1 MRTIDQV
8 YLVNNTPLAPATSMA
23 SIAIKQP
30 SKSYGDLGVPDSK
43 KSTPIMKRVPK
54 SELELTYMNNPTVF
68 NAINKIVQ
76 TIMSA
81 PHDIVAKDKKVQA
94 FFDDFVAN
102 LGTSGSDI
110 TWDELLS
117 QIYKYQC
124 IYGWAWVEN
133 VFNKSGNKIVDWD
146 LIDPKKMDYAKTS
159 AETIALDMYNKP
171 LGYVET
177 LPLSVS
183 VPDPGLPK
191 EYEGNISMPLNS
203 IFLEPDKVSLLKL
216 YMVGDGFYP
225 IGLVEPIYKTSI
237 RKMNIEDA
245 LANAIWRH
253 GFPIV
258 LASVGDS
265 NHEPTPQQV
274 KSTLTKLQDISY
286 KQELAVPFYM
296 KVEMLESKK
305 AEKLREHL
313 EYFIQQEVSGMGI
326 PKPYAT
332 GGGEE
337 TNRATL
343 SNQTEMFM
351 LTLKDIIAKTTYS
364 IQKYMFQPI
373 CILEGFKEIPDL
385 RWETIGMT
393 ELAQKSKRLL
403 EYVNAGILTADEVR
417 SLIKKFEKL
426 DNE

>member
-1 MRTIDQV
+1 MRTIEEV
-8 YLVNNTPLAPATSMA
+8 YLVRKQPAINTMA
-23 SIAIKQP
+23 SIAVKKP
-30 SKSYGDLGVPDSK
+30 AAAYGDLGTPESK
-43 KSTPIMKRVPK
+43 KSTPVIPRV
-54 SELELTYMNNPTVF
+54 SQIELELTYMKNPTVF
-68 NAINKIVQ
+68 NSVNKIVQ

-81 PHDIVAKDKKVQA
+81 PHEIVAKDPKVQEY
-94 FFDDFVAN
+94 FNDFVAN

-133 VFNKSGNKIVDWD
+133 ILNKKGNRIVDWD

-159 AETIALDMYNKP
+159 ELTIALDKYGKP

-183 VPDPGLPK
+183 VEDPNLPQK
-191 EYEGNISMPLNS
+191 YSEIITLPQNS
-203 IFLEPDKVSLLKL
+203 IFLEPINISLLKL

-225 IGLVEPIYKTSI
+225 TGIIEPIYTTSI
-237 RKMNIEDA
+237 RKMNIEEA

-253 GFPIV
+253 GFPIM
-258 LASVGDS
+258 LASVGDT

-274 KSTLTKLQDISY
+274 KSTLKKLQDISY
-286 KQELAVPFYM
+286 KQELAVPFYT

-313 EYFIQQEVSGMGI
+313 EYFIQQEVTGLGI

-332 GGGEE
+332 GGGEA

-343 SNQTEMFM
+343 GNQTEMFL
-351 LTLKDIIAKTTYS
+351 LTLKDIIAKTTYA

-373 CILEGFKEIPDL
+373 CVMEGFDEIPSL
-385 RWETIGMT
+385 KWEIIGMG
-393 ELAQKSKRLL
+393 ELAAKSKRLL
-403 EYVNAGILTADEVR
+403 EYLDNNILTIEEVKD
-417 SLIKKFEKL
+417 LIKRFEQL

>member
-1 MRTIDQV
+1 MRTIDEL
-8 YLVNNTPLAPATSMA
+8 YLVQDPVKPIVASMA
-23 SIAIKQP
+23 SPAKKP
-30 SKSYGDLGVPDSK
+30 ALGIGIPETL
-43 KSTPIMKRVPK
+43 KSTPTIIRVPQN
-54 SELELTYMNNPTVF
+54 ELELTYLHNPTIF
-68 NAINKIVQ
+68 NGINKIVQ

-81 PHDIVAKDKKVQA
+81 PHELVAKDPKVKKH
-94 FFDDFVAN
+94 FDLFIEN

-110 TWDELLS
+110 TWEELLS

-133 VFNKSGNKIVDWD
+133 IFNKLGNRIVDWD
-146 LIDPKKMDYAKTS
+146 LIDPKKMDYAKDSKTNIS
-159 AETIALDMYNKP
+159 LDKYGKP
-171 LGYVET
+171 IGYVET
-177 LPLSVS
+177 LPYD
-183 VPDPGLPK
+183 VPVQNSELPA
-191 EYEGNISMPLNS
+191 EYAEIVSMPPNS
-203 IFLEPDKVSLLKL
+203 IFLNPNHVSLLKL

-225 IGLVEPIYKTSI
+225 IGLIEPIYTTSI
-237 RKMNIEDA
+237 RKMNIEEA

-253 GFPIV
+253 GFPII

-274 KSTLTKLQDISY
+274 KSTLNKLQDISY

-296 KVEMLESKK
+296 DLKILESKK

-313 EYFIQQEVSGMGI
+313 EYFIQQEIAGMGI

-343 SNQTEMFM
+343 ASQTEMFM

-364 IQKYMFQPI
+364 IRKYMFKPI
-373 CILEGFKEIPDL
+373 CDLEGFKEIPNL
-385 RWETIGMT
+385 RWEPIGMS
-393 ELAQKSKRLL
+393 ELDMKAKRLL
-403 EYVNAGILTADEVR
+403 NYLDKNILTQEEVTD
-417 SLIKKFEKL
+417 LIKRFEKL
-426 DNE
+426 DEE